1 MQTNREDVGIAI
13 RSAFLSKG
21 TKQKFSLFALIF
33 FSILLIFFDTI
44 NSKPLNIIRSLI
56 KDAVYV
62 SSVAISSPG
71 RGIQFFLDGASSLTN
86 LRKDNTLLLEENLTL
101 KDKISTNSYLELENT
116 QLRKLIDDSGNT
128 ISNLIS
134 ARVMLEQ
141 NSPYL
146 NSFVLNSGSN
156 KGIKNGMAVMNGK
169 NFIGRIVD
177 VNYFSSRVLLVNDLN
192 SKIAVIIEPSGNQA
206 ILNGHGKNNP
216 TLEFL
221 PKNFAINV
229 GDIVFTSGK
238 ENLFKPGIPIG
249 EVLSSK
255 KREILLYSD
264 MDQISYVN
272 IQYTKKDKTE

>member
-101 KDKISTNSYLELENT
+101 KEAATRLKLINEKQFDKIV
-116 QLRKLIDDSGNT
+116 Q
-128 ISNLIS
+128 
-134 ARVMLEQ
+134 
-141 NSPYL
+141 
-146 NSFVLNSGSN
+146 
-156 KGIKNGMAVMNGK
+156 
-169 NFIGRIVD
+169 
-177 VNYFSSRVLLVNDLN
+177 
-192 SKIAVIIEPSGNQA
+192 
-206 ILNGHGKNNP
+206 
-216 TLEFL
+216 
-221 PKNFAINV
+221 PKKMI
-229 GDIVFTSGK
+229 
-238 ENLFKPGIPIG
+238 
-249 EVLSSK
+249 
-255 KREILLYSD
+255 
-264 MDQISYVN
+264 
-272 IQYTKKDKTE
+272 